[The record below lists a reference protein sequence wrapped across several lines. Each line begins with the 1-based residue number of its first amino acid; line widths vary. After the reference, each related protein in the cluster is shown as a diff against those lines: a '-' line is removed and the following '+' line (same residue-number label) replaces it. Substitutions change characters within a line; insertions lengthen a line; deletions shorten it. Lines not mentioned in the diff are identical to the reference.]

1 MSALPLAGIRVV
13 DLSSVVMGP
22 WATYILAGYGAD
34 VIKVEPPDGDVMR
47 YAGPSRHHGMGSL
60 FMFMNRG
67 KRSIVLDLKRPAAR
81 DALLRVCERADV
93 FITNVRPAAMRRL
106 GLGYDDV
113 AAVNARVV
121 YVDLVGYGQDGP
133 YAEKPAYDDLIQ
145 GISGLAATFRRV
157 DGEPR
162 FVPALISDRITGMNA
177 VHAVLAALFARE
189 RTGVGQHVEVP
200 MFETMAE
207 LVLSDHIGGNLF
219 DPPAG
224 DFGYNRALAPN
235 RRPFRTLDG
244 YVCVLLYTEK
254 HWERFFEIVAQEDR
268 YRGDP
273 RLSDPVVRRQEYDSA
288 YRVVAELVATRTSAE
303 WLAVLNAADIP
314 VVPLEDVADLL
325 DDEHLRATGFF
336 STEMHPTEGA
346 LRSVRRPLRFSGA
359 PAPDLRQAPS
369 LGEHGDEV
377 LREAGLDEESIAQA
391 LAP

>member
-1 MSALPLAGIRVV
+1 MSELPLAGIRVV

-34 VIKVEPPDGDVMR
+34 VIKVESPEGDVMR

-67 KRSIVLDLKRPAAR
+67 KRSIALDLKRPAAR
-81 DALLRVCERADV
+81 DALLRVCESADV
-93 FITNVRPAAMRRL
+93 FVTNVRPAAMRRL

-113 AAVNARVV
+113 AAVNARMV

-133 YAEKPAYDDLIQ
+133 YAAKPAYDDLIQ

-157 DGEPR
+157 GDGEPR
-162 FVPALISDRITGMNA
+162 FVPALIADRITGMNA
-177 VHAVLAALFARE
+177 VHAVLAALFQRE
-189 RTGVGQHVEVP
+189 RTGLGQRVEVP

-207 LVLSDHIGGNLF
+207 LVLSDHMGGHLF

-235 RRPFRTLDG
+235 RRPLRTLDG

-254 HWERFFEIVAQEDR
+254 HWERFFEIVAQQDR
-268 YRGDP
+268 YRNDP
-273 RLSDPVVRRQEYDSA
+273 RLSDPVVRRREYDAA
-288 YRVVAELVATRTSAE
+288 YGVVAELVATRRSAE
-303 WLAVLNAADIP
+303 WLAALSAADIP

-336 STEMHPTEGA
+336 AREVHPSEGA
-346 LRSVRRPLRFSGA
+346 LRVVRQPWQLSGCALAELR
-359 PAPDLRQAPS
+359 PAPR
-369 LGEHGDEV
+369 LGEHGADVLGEAGMTDAAIAEV
-377 LREAGLDEESIAQA
+377 LS
-391 LAP
+391 